1 MSTLSQF
8 RVGVGISSSIC
19 PTSATIT
26 FRSSTLT
33 PANFDTAAP
42 LGSRPNIACGFLIC
56 KTGGTAWIVAPFCT
70 QVSRIWTQRDDA
82 ITCANALSGHSGT
95 WFIPTSAQLQNPGYT
110 CRTYWDSFASAFYWS
125 STESNATCAYIVS
138 ITNGTATF
146 ACKTPARYVRAFR
159 CVTY

>member
-1 MSTLSQF
+1 MSTLNQF
-8 RVGVGISSSIC
+8 RVGISSSIC

-56 KTGGTAWIVAPFCT
+56 KTGGTAWIVAPSCT
-70 QVSRIWTQRDDA
+70 QVSRTWANRGDA

-95 WFIPTSAQLQNPGYT
+95 WFIPTITQLQNPGYC
-110 CRTYWDSFASAFYWS
+110 CRTYWDAFSSTAYWS
-125 STESNATCAYIVS
+125 STEFNATYACFVNFI
-138 ITNGTATF
+138 NGNACTDTKSDTF
-146 ACKTPARYVRAFR
+146 CVRAFR

>member
-1 MSTLSQF
+1 MSTLNQF
-8 RVGVGISSSIC
+8 RVGISSSIC

-42 LGSRPNIACGFLIC
+42 LGSRPNIACGFLLC
-56 KTGGTAWIVAPFCT
+56 KTAGVAWIVAPSCT
-70 QVSRIWTQRDDA
+70 QVGRTWTNRGDA

-95 WFIPTSAQLQNPGYT
+95 WFIPTSTQLQNPGYC
-110 CRTYWDSFASAFYWS
+110 CRTYWDTFSSANYWS
-125 STESNATCAYIVS
+125 STEIDATNACRVSFSNGAPDGNA
-138 ITNGTATF
+138 
-146 ACKTPARYVRAFR
+146 KTGVECVRAFR